1 MTSYDSAQTHNRHRP
16 CHPEHHAPLC
26 LAVVSHQLPL
36 YRIVAFTLFT
46 PLVSGL
52 TWLFL
57 AGSGRIVVTNEKIAA
72 FFFKPL
78 RFFALIVMA
87 AVSLTRIALEQSC

>member
-1 MTSYDSAQTHNRHRP
+1 MTVLKRSTGTAHAILSTMRRSAW
-16 CHPEHHAPLC
+16 PLF
-26 LAVVSHQLPL
+26 LTSGL

-57 AGSGRIVVTNEKIAA
+57 AGSGRIVVTNEEIAA

-78 RFFALIVMA
+78 RFLALIVMA
-87 AVSLTRIALEQSC
+87 AVSLTLIALEQSC